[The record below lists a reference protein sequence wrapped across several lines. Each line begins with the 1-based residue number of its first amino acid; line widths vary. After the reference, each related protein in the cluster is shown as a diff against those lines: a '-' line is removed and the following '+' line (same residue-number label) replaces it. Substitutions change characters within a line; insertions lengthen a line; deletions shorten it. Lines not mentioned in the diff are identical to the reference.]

1 MHQPWIQKGLAGPA
15 GFPTNSAAHPSQD
28 GGLMPLIKEG
38 EHLDV
43 IKVDHLNLN
52 QYRFNYPHPLCL
64 APETGAPPGVTDAWC
79 MSKMQGLQHVDV
91 QVAQH
96 YCTAPC
102 VFTKPAQSG
111 MAGIEG

>member
-1 MHQPWIQKGLAGPA
+1 
-15 GFPTNSAAHPSQD
+15 
-28 GGLMPLIKEG
+28 MPLIKEG